1 MRGVNDLP
9 EKALEP
15 HERAFAEQNIGLLH
29 KFMRYYGLPP
39 DYYGRLAILYTRT
52 AARYLHEI
60 ELQRLSFSTVVWL
73 RLRTELSNSFREQ
86 LREPE
91 IVPLDEAHMPFAYH
105 DEHYDLLLEAVESK
119 LTKRQRQVFRLRLNG
134 KSNVEIAEECG
145 ISKKAVEHLFARI
158 RKRVGSFF
166 IDTS

>member
-1 MRGVNDLP
+1 MP
-9 EKALEP
+9 ERALEAN
-15 HERAFAEQNIGLLH
+15 ERAFAEQNIGLLH
-29 KFMRYYGLPP
+29 KFMKYYGLPP

-52 AARYLHEI
+52 AVRYLHEP

-73 RLRTELSNSFREQ
+73 RLRTELSNSIRER

-91 IVPLDEAHMPFAYH
+91 IVPLDEAHIPLACH
-105 DEHYDLLLEAVESK
+105 DEHYDLLLETVESG
-119 LTKRQRQVFRLRLNG
+119 LTKRQRQVLRLRLDG

-145 ISKKAVEHLFARI
+145 ISRKAVEHLFARI
-158 RKRVGSFF
+158 RKRVGTFF